1 MKETRVDETK
11 RDIFLW
17 RTLGWTNSGGCGMWR
32 RIEVGS
38 GQEQKRGTET
48 GFLRVVFKP
57 TKYPTNETYYYQC
70 EPKNNAYSSNKG
82 CCSRPTL

>member
-1 MKETRVDETK
+1 MHSLVHAPLSSSWALPVTCSKRIPVKETKRMEETQVDETK

-38 GQEQKRGTET
+38 GQE
-48 GFLRVVFKP
+48 
-57 TKYPTNETYYYQC
+57 
-70 EPKNNAYSSNKG
+70 
-82 CCSRPTL
+82 